1 MFIGRYYH
9 TLEEKNRVSLP
20 KKFRD
25 QETNW
30 IVTRGLDGG
39 LFLFVQAE
47 FEARLRELHT
57 RSFTKKDHRDF
68 IRLMTNDAQ
77 EVSVDRNGRITI
89 PEYLKTFAH
98 LTKDVVMVGSFSRV
112 EIWDVETYHT
122 YIDQIESQ
130 AEEIAEHLISTNED
144 DRIVSKPAQK
154 A

>member
-39 LFLFVQAE
+39 LFLFVQSE
-47 FEARLRELHT
+47 FEERLRELQT

-77 EVSVDRNGRITI
+77 EALVDRNGRITI
-89 PEYLKTFAH
+89 PEYLKNFAH
-98 LTKDVVMVGSFSRV
+98 LTKDVVMVGSFSRI
-112 EIWDVETYHT
+112 EIWDVETYHA